1 MCCLFKQ
8 KYIFFIYKLKVKMK
22 TTIFYLFIRIVF
34 IIYLVKLS
42 FCTFFYLNF
51 ILIFRYLF
59 KTTSFILKKNKM
71 KYKGILIEEIS
82 LFKHPL
88 IYLEL
93 LIKVVLDSI
102 VSIKNLIVTRFIL
115 IIALVIIWVLL
126 STVSTLYVF
135 SDLFSRV
142 LKPLFYLL
150 CIGSSWVLPPLS
162 A

>member
-1 MCCLFKQ
+1 
-8 KYIFFIYKLKVKMK
+8 MK
-22 TTIFYLFIRIVF
+22 TISSILFIRIVF

-42 FCTFFYLNF
+42 FCTFFYLKF
-51 ILIFRYLF
+51 IFLYLF

-150 CIGSSWVLPPLS
+150 CIGSFWVLPPLS

>member
-1 MCCLFKQ
+1 
-8 KYIFFIYKLKVKMK
+8 
-22 TTIFYLFIRIVF
+22 
-34 IIYLVKLS
+34 
-42 FCTFFYLNF
+42 
-51 ILIFRYLF
+51 
-59 KTTSFILKKNKM
+59 M

-115 IIALVIIWVLL
+115 IISLVIIWVLL

-135 SDLFSRV
+135 SNLFSRV
-142 LKPLFYLL
+142 LKPLFSLL
-150 CIGSSWVLPPLS
+150 CIGSS
-162 A
+162 